1 MLEEM
6 KEQQK
11 ARDLRKRREQ
21 SAKEAAAVLQVVISE
36 RNHSLGGKGGGYIEL
51 SATARNAKTAALSAS
66 KREETLQRMRQ
77 LKKKIGDRV
86 AGRKS
91 LMEQHD
97 EVGDHTIH
105 VWKLTNRSSYVDVM
119 LFACR
124 LSPEGMQ
131 AVLL

>member
-51 SATARNAKTAALSAS
+51 SATARNAKTAAS

-97 EVGDHTIH
+97 EVGDHAIH
-105 VWKLTNRSSYVDVM
+105 VWKLTNRSPYVDVM